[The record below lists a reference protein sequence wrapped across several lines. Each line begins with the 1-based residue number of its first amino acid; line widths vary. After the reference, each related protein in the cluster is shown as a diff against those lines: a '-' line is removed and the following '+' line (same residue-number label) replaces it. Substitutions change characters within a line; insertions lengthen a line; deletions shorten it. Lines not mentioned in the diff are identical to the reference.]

1 MSRSVKP
8 VNRVD
13 KALRIARDALD
24 VANECSLREQTH
36 RFMIQTIIGV
46 LRDANVIS
54 PDAVSTIFVGS
65 AAIMDAIESE
75 DDATAR
81 TLAASRSYLEELAR
95 NFGIEIPQKARR
107 HCREGE

>member
-1 MSRSVKP
+1 MPRSAKP

-13 KALRIARDALD
+13 EALRIARDALD

-36 RFMIQTIIGV
+36 RFVIQTIIGV
-46 LRDANVIS
+46 LHDANVIS
-54 PDAVSTIFVGS
+54 RDAVSTIFVGSAGS

-75 DDATAR
+75 NDATAQ

-95 NFGIEIPQKARR
+95 NFGIEIPQK
-107 HCREGE
+107 G

>member
-1 MSRSVKP
+1 MRWTLQMSG
-8 VNRVD
+8 
-13 KALRIARDALD
+13 
-24 VANECSLREQTH
+24 SLREQTH

>member
-1 MSRSVKP
+1 
-8 VNRVD
+8 
-13 KALRIARDALD
+13 
-24 VANECSLREQTH
+24 
-36 RFMIQTIIGV
+36 MIQTIIGV
-46 LRDANVIS
+46 LHDANVIS
-54 PDAVSTIFVGS
+54 PDAVSTIFAGS
-65 AAIMDAIESE
+65 AAIIDAIESE